1 MRGCACRGT
10 AGVVHVSCLA
20 EQAKILLD
28 EAEYNN
34 LGVNV
39 INKRWLRWG
48 ECSLC
53 KQEYHGLVACALGW
67 ACWKTYVGRPE
78 ADACRKSAMNQLG
91 KGLNDAGHD
100 GYALIVKEAEL
111 AIHRRLGAPE
121 SHLLTVQANLAC
133 TLDELGRY
141 EEALPM
147 KRDVHSGHARLFGEE
162 ASITLISANNYASC
176 LVKLKRFEEA
186 KSLLRKT
193 MPVAR
198 RVLGD
203 NDENTLR
210 LRWSY
215 AKALYRDPT
224 ATLDDLHE
232 AVETHEDL
240 ERIALRVFGG
250 AHPATEMIQG
260 SLRESRAAL
269 STRSVCEAMAAMT
282 PPGDA

>member
-1 MRGCACRGT
+1 M
-10 AGVVHVSCLA
+10 
-20 EQAKILLD
+20 
-28 EAEYNN
+28 
-34 LGVNV
+34 
-39 INKRWLRWG
+39 
-48 ECSLC
+48 
-53 KQEYHGLVACALGW
+53 
-67 ACWKTYVGRPE
+67 
-78 ADACRKSAMNQLG
+78 
-91 KGLNDAGHD
+91 
-100 GYALIVKEAEL
+100 
-111 AIHRRLGAPE
+111 
-121 SHLLTVQANLAC
+121 
-133 TLDELGRY
+133 
-141 EEALPM
+141 
-147 KRDVHSGHARLFGEE
+147 
-162 ASITLISANNYASC
+162 ANNYSSS
-176 LVKLKRFEEA
+176 LNSLERFEEA

>member
-1 MRGCACRGT
+1 
-10 AGVVHVSCLA
+10 
-20 EQAKILLD
+20 
-28 EAEYNN
+28 
-34 LGVNV
+34 
-39 INKRWLRWG
+39 
-48 ECSLC
+48 
-53 KQEYHGLVACALGW
+53 
-67 ACWKTYVGRPE
+67 
-78 ADACRKSAMNQLG
+78 
-91 KGLNDAGHD
+91 
-100 GYALIVKEAEL
+100 
-111 AIHRRLGAPE
+111 
-121 SHLLTVQANLAC
+121 
-133 TLDELGRY
+133 
-141 EEALPM
+141 M
-147 KRDVHSGHARLFGEE
+147 KRDVYSGRVKKDGEE
-162 ASITLISANNYASC
+162 HNIPSYQPTTIRRPLC
-176 LVKLKRFEEA
+176 LERFEEA

-269 STRSVCEAMAAMT
+269 AARGDRLREAMAAMT

>member
-1 MRGCACRGT
+1 MR
-10 AGVVHVSCLA
+10 
-20 EQAKILLD
+20 
-28 EAEYNN
+28 
-34 LGVNV
+34 
-39 INKRWLRWG
+39 
-48 ECSLC
+48 
-53 KQEYHGLVACALGW
+53 QEVY
-67 ACWKTYVGRPE
+67 
-78 ADACRKSAMNQLG
+78 S
-91 KGLNDAGHD
+91 
-100 GYALIVKEAEL
+100 
-111 AIHRRLGAPE
+111 RRLKINGI
-121 SHLLTVQANLAC
+121 SH
-133 TLDELGRY
+133 
-141 EEALPM
+141 
-147 KRDVHSGHARLFGEE
+147 RD
-162 ASITLISANNYASC
+162 TLIAAACYANT
-176 LVKLKRFEEA
+176 LLFLKRFEEA

-269 STRSVCEAMAAMT
+269 STRSVCEAIAAMT

>member
-1 MRGCACRGT
+1 
-10 AGVVHVSCLA
+10 
-20 EQAKILLD
+20 
-28 EAEYNN
+28 
-34 LGVNV
+34 
-39 INKRWLRWG
+39 
-48 ECSLC
+48 
-53 KQEYHGLVACALGW
+53 
-67 ACWKTYVGRPE
+67 
-78 ADACRKSAMNQLG
+78 
-91 KGLNDAGHD
+91 
-100 GYALIVKEAEL
+100 
-111 AIHRRLGAPE
+111 
-121 SHLLTVQANLAC
+121 
-133 TLDELGRY
+133 
-141 EEALPM
+141 M

-210 LRWSY
+210 LRGSY